1 MLFRSGVREA
11 GDELMGKERM
21 APLRVAPPKDRVT
34 VQFQPFTGLPVNAA
48 DSIYRKIRAAA
59 AENGVE
65 LVHRLEEP
73 ATYRVKAHFVALGNE
88 TSTQVIATWSVF
100 DAEGRPVHRFVAQ
113 DTAQAGD
120 GDAWAGVG
128 GEAQDR
134 LAMSGLRGISAWLH
148 GSRR

>member
-1 MLFRSGVREA
+1 MTLLPTRRFVLATAALGLAAGVLAGCADVGGVREA

-65 LVHRLEEP
+65 LVHRLEIG
-73 ATYRVKAHFVALGNE
+73 RAHV
-88 TSTQVIATWSVF
+88 
-100 DAEGRPVHRFVAQ
+100 
-113 DTAQAGD
+113 
-120 GDAWAGVG
+120 
-128 GEAQDR
+128 
-134 LAMSGLRGISAWLH
+134 
-148 GSRR
+148 